1 MLDTVLQF
9 ASQCDDNFYLVYTD
23 AYVKKK
29 VDPMELILA
38 FFWRSK
44 MSVDAWKEVVSDV
57 AIVLD
62 KAKMSQKSHG
72 EVYQCQCKIKPFQY
86 TQHITKNLP

>member
-38 FFWRSK
+38 FF
-44 MSVDAWKEVVSDV
+44 
-57 AIVLD
+57 
-62 KAKMSQKSHG
+62 
-72 EVYQCQCKIKPFQY
+72 
-86 TQHITKNLP
+86 